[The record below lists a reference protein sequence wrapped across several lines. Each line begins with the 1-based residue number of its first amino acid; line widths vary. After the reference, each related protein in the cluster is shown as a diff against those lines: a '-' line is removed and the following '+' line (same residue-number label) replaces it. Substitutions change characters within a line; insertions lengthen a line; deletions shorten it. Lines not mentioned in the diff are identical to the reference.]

1 MICHGGGSDGHAASF
16 NGSPPS
22 ALYSGLLE
30 EIYHKVYLSITKIKF
45 IKFRKQEES
54 LEVIVHQ
61 THSPAQCWL
70 NIKLKTPA
78 FQWDG
83 MLEEWLEWRNYYL
96 ASFIYRNCAVSVLTM
111 AATLDIFVRN
121 DERKIKSEPPTG
133 FSSKNYTTPPSF
145 PSLFPVCKLTVCKPT
160 ICQPLTYIATEEFVE
175 VLLLLWLTLQKPVF
189 LCKTASLTHHPAHWG
204 GRHNKNRNVNILL

>member
-30 EIYHKVYLSITKIKF
+30 EIYLEVYLSITKIKF

-96 ASFIYRNCAVSVLTM
+96 ANFIYRSCAVSVLTL

-145 PSLFPVCKLTVCKPT
+145 PYIISSVQTDSVQTNNLPTPNLHSYRGICWSATLVMTDSPKTGFPLQNCISDSSSSSL
-160 ICQPLTYIATEEFVE
+160 
-175 VLLLLWLTLQKPVF
+175 
-189 LCKTASLTHHPAHWG
+189 
-204 GRHNKNRNVNILL
+204 GRET